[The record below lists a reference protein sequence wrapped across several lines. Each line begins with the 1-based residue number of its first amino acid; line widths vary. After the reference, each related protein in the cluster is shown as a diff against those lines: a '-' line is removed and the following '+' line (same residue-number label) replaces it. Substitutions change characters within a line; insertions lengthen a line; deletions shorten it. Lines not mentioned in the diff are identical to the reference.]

1 LHSSVQYGNT
11 CIVIL
16 KLRAE
21 GNVAVIIQM
30 GKSNTLKKTM
40 MGVYLLLSDIGEP
53 GTKNKIG
60 GVGVLVATRTIAT

>member
-1 LHSSVQYGNT
+1 MYCNIKTL
-11 CIVIL
+11 I
-16 KLRAE
+16 RAE

-53 GTKNKIG
+53 GTKNKMG
-60 GVGVLVATRTIAT
+60 GGGWGCWWQQGQ

>member
-1 LHSSVQYGNT
+1 
-11 CIVIL
+11 
-16 KLRAE
+16 
-21 GNVAVIIQM
+21 M

-60 GVGVLVATRTIAT
+60 GGGSGGGVGGNKDNSNMS

>member
-1 LHSSVQYGNT
+1 MYCNIKTL
-11 CIVIL
+11 I
-16 KLRAE
+16 RAE

-53 GTKNKIG
+53 GTKNKMG
-60 GVGVLVATRTIAT
+60 GGCWWQQGQ

>member
-1 LHSSVQYGNT
+1 
-11 CIVIL
+11 
-16 KLRAE
+16 
-21 GNVAVIIQM
+21 M